1 MEAIERAAAALR
13 DARFVAVLTGAG
25 VSAESGVP
33 TFRDAQTGL
42 WAKYD
47 PRELATP
54 EAFARNP
61 KLVWEW
67 YAQRRAMISK
77 VDPNAAHTALVE
89 IESRV
94 PGFLLATQNVDG
106 LHRRAG
112 SLKLV
117 ELHGN
122 ILRVRCSGCGVHAR
136 VWSDESP
143 PRCEGCDAYLRP
155 DVVWFNE
162 LLPEDAQGAAS
173 DAAERCD
180 VYVVAGTSAEVYP
193 AAALPY
199 AALRNGAR
207 VIEVN
212 PDATPLTSS
221 ATFALHGKAGDVLPR
236 LVRAAF
242 AA

>member
-1 MEAIERAAAALR
+1 MNDMDAAASALR

-67 YAQRRAMISK
+67 YAQRRAMVSK
-77 VDPNAAHTALVE
+77 AVPNAAHTALADLE
-89 IESRV
+89 QRV
-94 PGFLLATQNVDG
+94 SGFLLATQNVDG

-112 SLKLV
+112 SRKLV

-122 ILRVRCSGCGVHAR
+122 ILRVRCSSCGVHAKE
-136 VWSDESP
+136 WGSGSP
-143 PRCEGCDAYLRP
+143 PRCDLCDAYLRP
-155 DVVWFNE
+155 DVVWF
-162 LLPEDAQGAAS
+162 
-173 DAAERCD
+173 
-180 VYVVAGTSAEVYP
+180 
-193 AAALPY
+193 
-199 AALRNGAR
+199 
-207 VIEVN
+207 
-212 PDATPLTSS
+212 
-221 ATFALHGKAGDVLPR
+221 
-236 LVRAAF
+236 
-242 AA
+242 